1 MTLHIRALRPPLSDP
16 CRGGASRIPALL
28 AGDRLAFPSIGPA
41 EGFRLLPAPS
51 ETGAS
56 LAGGRREGGAGPERA
71 GSCGLVPGPV
81 TRPASGQWA
90 GGGGRGRL
98 GGKRTR
104 SRAAAGRGGECGG
117 RAELRRAGDAFRIAF
132 PLCLR
137 SPSSPSWR
145 PQIKRHTAY
154 LDERAP

>member
-16 CRGGASRIPALL
+16 CWGGTSRIPALI
-28 AGDRLAFPSIGPA
+28 AGYRLSFPSIGPA
-41 EGFRLLPAPS
+41 AEFRLLPALS
-51 ETGAS
+51 ETAVL

-71 GSCGLVPGPV
+71 GCCGLVLGPV
-81 TRPASGQWA
+81 MRLAFGQWA

-98 GGKRTR
+98 GGKRTG
-104 SRAAAGRGGECGG
+104 SGAAGPGGESGG
-117 RAELRRAGDAFRIAF
+117 RAEPRRSGDAFRIAF

-137 SPSSPSWR
+137 SPSSPPWR

-154 LDERAP
+154 LAERAP